1 MDGRLTIPSDT
12 PKTVTNK
19 PADIFLQAHRF
30 LLLLF
35 SLGLVLATSYSVW
48 AQDTRNFVDTPGQN
62 EITTG
67 NTVLTGW
74 HCQAQDEGI
83 EAQFNNDPSTRN
95 PIALTNRQDIPCDNK
110 NNAFVFQFLWSL
122 LLEGE
127 NSVQFFL
134 GNAAAPFATR
144 TVTVLR
150 VKSDTQFLTDASGE
164 CTGTIHGPDG
174 FRTSFRADWKQ
185 GLQNVSI
192 VKTGADVCPDGM
204 VDVGPTCVDIYES
217 GVFGNAA
224 GTGTQYGVTGDDY
237 PCSDTGNDC
246 RDAIYAVSQP
256 GLIPSTSITYFQAQ
270 QACANVGK
278 SLLTNAQW
286 QRAAA
291 GTPDPGDSPGSED
304 CNTSTEASAG
314 LVETGSLANC
324 VSVWGTY
331 DQVGNAAEWVADWMQ
346 GSQESS
352 DGGNLTEDNS
362 PTFGNDM
369 VNGINEI
376 RLSGEAFPPGVLRG
390 GAVFDGDAAGV
401 FALRATFGPSEN
413 FETFGFRCGQ
423 PK

>member
-1 MDGRLTIPSDT
+1 M
-12 PKTVTNK
+12 
-19 PADIFLQAHRF
+19 
-30 LLLLF
+30 
-35 SLGLVLATSYSVW
+35 
-48 AQDTRNFVDTPGQN
+48 
-62 EITTG
+62 
-67 NTVLTGW
+67 
-74 HCQAQDEGI
+74 
-83 EAQFNNDPSTRN
+83 
-95 PIALTNRQDIPCDNK
+95 
-110 NNAFVFQFLWSL
+110 
-122 LLEGE
+122 
-127 NSVQFFL
+127 
-134 GNAAAPFATR
+134 
-144 TVTVLR
+144 LR
-150 VKSDTQFLTDASGE
+150 VKSDTQFLADASGE

-174 FRTSFRADWKQ
+174 VRTSFRADWKQ

-256 GLIPSTSITYFQAQ
+256 GLTPSTFITWFQAEQ
-270 QACANVGK
+270 ACTNVGKSLLTNAQWQRAAAGTPDPGDSPGTQYGVTGDDYPCSDTGNDCRDAIYAVSQPGLTPSTFITWFQAEQACANVGK

-324 VSVWGTY
+324 ISTWGTY

-346 GSQESS
+346 GIA
-352 DGGNLTEDNS
+352 GNATEDNS
-362 PTFGNDM
+362 AAFGNDM

-376 RLSGEAFPPGVLRG
+376 GFSGEAFPPGVLRG
-390 GAVFDGDAAGV
+390 GAVLDGDAAGV
-401 FALRATFGPSEN
+401 FALRATFGPSEI